1 MGRFRHHSVHLCL
14 WTYLN
19 VVQASVIVAKML
31 LRPAHKVP
39 TDRTP
44 KPEPGSGRKSAPT
57 GKGTRSPATDM
68 PEWGKQPGKMVRS
81 KEGVKTQ
88 QKLGQRYRPPFNP
101 SYRESGP
108 HKGSNQQWATES
120 ANSIPRFLLSR

>member
-1 MGRFRHHSVHLCL
+1 M
-14 WTYLN
+14 
-19 VVQASVIVAKML
+19 IVAKML

-68 PEWGKQPGKMVRS
+68 PELSR
-81 KEGVKTQ
+81 
-88 QKLGQRYRPPFNP
+88 
-101 SYRESGP
+101 
-108 HKGSNQQWATES
+108 GSNQGRWCV
-120 ANSIPRFLLSR
+120 PRKELKHNKN